1 MAQFYIFIICF
12 HKLYIFVFLDGSE
25 LVLDEVDASDPE
37 HADDENEEMEEILDA
52 DMMLIEEE
60 EQLEAASESVFD
72 LQIFVDKL
80 AAPATMHAL
89 FLALGEFDRNPE
101 RVTHCT
107 MRLLH
112 ALTFARARPD
122 PSAPIDAEPFDSD
135 KAAADAAIGHL
146 FQLRLLV
153 IFRKL
158 LSNKL
163 YASLSEYKVCVIE
176 YYIIFR
182 IFGFHVKFTSYY
194 LYGVVVLNICKRR
207 N

>member
-1 MAQFYIFIICF
+1 
-12 HKLYIFVFLDGSE
+12 
-25 LVLDEVDASDPE
+25 
-37 HADDENEEMEEILDA
+37 
-52 DMMLIEEE
+52 MMLIEEEE
-60 EQLEAASESVFD
+60 EQLEAASETVFD

-80 AAPATMHAL
+80 AAPATMYAL
-89 FLALGEFDRNPE
+89 FIALGEFDKNPA

-107 MRLLH
+107 LRLLH

-122 PSAPIDAEPFDSD
+122 PSAPIDAALSDSD

-163 YASLSEYKVCVIE
+163 YASLSEYKVCFIE
-176 YYIIFR
+176 YYNF
-182 IFGFHVKFTSYY
+182 
-194 LYGVVVLNICKRR
+194 
-207 N
+207 